1 MFLGRPYR
9 KKRALSL
16 SRLYHPSQTRPSM
29 SHHWREP
36 YDNVPNRERQWLEGV
51 LRTHRAFCGCSD
63 PVLHFTNL
71 VARFNL
77 QGGAASQG
85 GPRNPPP
92 LRRLLPLPPAPST
105 PRPPCPGGD
114 GAAGGGDARG
124 DGGDGGERAA
134 RDEYRDDDIE
144 DLLAAIEQDE

>member
-9 KKRALSL
+9 KKRALL
-16 SRLYHPSQTRPSM
+16 LPRLHSTSQTRPSM

-36 YDNVPNRERQWLEGV
+36 YDNVPNRERNWLEGV
-51 LRTHRAFCGCSD
+51 LRSHRAFCGCSD

-92 LRRLLPLPPAPST
+92 LRRLPALPPAPST

-114 GAAGGGDARG
+114 GAAGGGEGRG

-134 RDEYRDDDIE
+134 RDEYREDDIE

>member
-1 MFLGRPYR
+1 
-9 KKRALSL
+9 
-16 SRLYHPSQTRPSM
+16 M

-36 YDNVPNRERQWLEGV
+36 YDNVPSRERNWFEGV
-51 LRTHRAFCGCSD
+51 LRSHRAFCGCSD

-92 LRRLLPLPPAPST
+92 LRRLPALPSPGTST

-114 GAAGGGDARG
+114 GAASGGEARG

-134 RDEYRDDDIE
+134 RDDYREDDIE

>member
-1 MFLGRPYR
+1 
-9 KKRALSL
+9 
-16 SRLYHPSQTRPSM
+16 M

-36 YDNVPNRERQWLEGV
+36 YDNVPNREKHWLEGV

-92 LRRLLPLPPAPST
+92 LRRLLPLPPAPSPGNT

-114 GAAGGGDARG
+114 GAAGGGEGRG

-134 RDEYRDDDIE
+134 RDEYRDDDID